1 MAVAPAAAAS
11 PLTVASPALFAAA
24 AVLALAAVGIMLARR
39 AALPRG
45 AIMLMSLGLACV
57 CLAAGGL
64 TWHRRGPGHV
74 AVIVDVSPSM
84 RASAYHDRRLLEQR
98 VGQLLGRTRYTL
110 YHLADGVAVAPSQV
124 LTELPEQVNANQTT
138 YAP

>member
-1 MAVAPAAAAS
+1 MPVAPAAAAATTS
-11 PLTVASPALFAAA
+11 PLTLASPALFAAA
-24 AVLALAAVGIMLARR
+24 AVLALVAVAIVRVRR

-45 AIMLMSLGLACV
+45 AVVSMSLGLACV

-64 TWHRRGPGHV
+64 TWHRRGAGHV
-74 AVIVDVSPSM
+74 AVIIDVSPSM

-110 YHLADGVAVAPSQV
+110 YQ
-124 LTELPEQVNANQTT
+124 
-138 YAP
+138 